1 MSGNSSSSGGSNIYS
16 SSSDEEV
23 PEVRVCDVCKCVA
36 RNLSLRRMLY
46 NKSDKHTL
54 LLRRLIASLQQLL
67 SQEKNSELS
76 GGQLA
81 GRLDATTKPWL
92 GEQAM
97 ERETQRQVPVERSRV
112 CLNDGD
118 ASYYCDFAIMY
129 NSIYVH
135 IPTAKTY

>member
-1 MSGNSSSSGGSNIYS
+1 MCAMCANVLHAISRYEGCCTSIH
-16 SSSDEEV
+16 
-23 PEVRVCDVCKCVA
+23 
-36 RNLSLRRMLY
+36 
-46 NKSDKHTL
+46 NKSDNHTL